1 MSVRGNEAS
10 DSEMQRE
17 RMLRCNMKL
26 DLKRRWNACSLLVVL
41 GLAWSVSA
49 QAKVPAILSTDVGNE
64 IDDQWA
70 IAYLLVNPEFEVLGI
85 LSAQA
90 PSVPAPSA
98 HYTYLVLRDEVENQ
112 LRMVTHPPLFEGSSL
127 PLVDTKTPRVNAG
140 VDFIVE
146 SSKSFTKEKRLT
158 VFIIGAATDVAS
170 AILEDPSIVNRIQVV
185 AMGFESWSKGG
196 NEYNVVNDIHAWQVI
211 MQSDVPVVVGAADV
225 CRSCLSL
232 ACDQARDLISNEG
245 PVGEWLWGEYQD
257 WYYRF
262 VKPLRKED
270 FSKPWVIWDIVTMA
284 YALNMTSQ
292 QVYSRPTLRDDLTF
306 EHPRTNRTITWIT
319 VVDEKRLWADF
330 VAKLDMYQ
338 RTHAIGQTEHNALL
352 P

>member
-1 MSVRGNEAS
+1 
-10 DSEMQRE
+10 
-17 RMLRCNMKL
+17 MKL
-26 DLKRRWNACSLLVVL
+26 DRKWRWNSCSLLVAL

-49 QAKVPAILSTDVGNE
+49 HAKIPAILSTDVGNE

-70 IAYLLVNPEFEVLGI
+70 IAYLLANPEFEVLGI

-127 PLVDTKTPRVNAG
+127 PLTDTKTPRMNAG
-140 VDFIVE
+140 VDFIVQ
-146 SSKSFTKEKRLT
+146 SSKSFTKGNRLT
-158 VFIIGAATDVAS
+158 VFTIGAATDVAS
-170 AILEDPSIVNRIQVV
+170 AILEDPSIVDRIQVV
-185 AMGFESWSKGG
+185 AMGFESWPKGG
-196 NEYNVVNDIHAWQVI
+196 DEYNVVNDINAWQVI
-211 MQSDVPVVVGAADV
+211 MQSDIPLVVGAADV
-225 CRSCLSL
+225 CRSHL
-232 ACDQARDLISNEG
+232 ALTFDQARDLISKDG

-270 FSKPWVIWDIVTMA
+270 FSKSWVIWDIITMA
-284 YALNMTSQ
+284 FTLKMTSQ
-292 QVYSRPTLRDDLTF
+292 EVYSRPTLRDDLTF
-306 EHPRTNRTITWIT
+306 EHPQTNRTVTWIT
-319 VVDEKRLWADF
+319 AVDEKRLWADF
-330 VAKLDMYQ
+330 VAKLDIYQ
-338 RTHAIGQTEHNALL
+338 RAHALRQTEHKVFL